1 MSTNTSGMKTLVISI
16 CKRDVVL
23 FEDAAQLFL
32 FPETKKKNSLNST
45 TVHYDSKVQHKLN
58 KYTIGIMKVGGRGF

>member
-23 FEDAAQLFL
+23 FEDAAQLIL
-32 FPETKKKNSLNST
+32 FPETKNPSNST

-58 KYTIGIMKVGGRGF
+58 KYAIGIMKVGGRGF